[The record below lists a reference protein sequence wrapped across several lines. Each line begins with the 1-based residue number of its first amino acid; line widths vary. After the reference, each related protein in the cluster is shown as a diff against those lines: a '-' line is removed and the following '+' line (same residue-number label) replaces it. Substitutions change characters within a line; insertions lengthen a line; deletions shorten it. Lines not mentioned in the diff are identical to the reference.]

1 MNRENYCDNCC
12 NSCNNRSPFDC
23 CKSPCGNCPSRIQGP
38 PGPRG
43 PIGPMGPIGPQGQPG
58 PVGPAGPQGIQGE
71 VGPIGPAGP
80 QGIQGETGPVGPIG
94 PQGIQGE
101 VGPIGPAGPQGI
113 QGEVGPVG
121 PAGPQGIQGETGPVG
136 PAGPQGIQGE
146 TGPVGPAGPQGIQGE
161 TGPVGPA
168 GPQGIQGETG
178 PVGPQGPAGGV
189 LSYADFYALMP
200 PDNAATVAP
209 GADVIFPQNGPI
221 GGTNI
226 TRIGVDSFELGP
238 IGTYQVLF
246 EVSVTEPGQLILTS
260 NGVDLDNTLAG
271 RATGTS
277 QIVGMA
283 LVQTTTENTVIT
295 LRNPAGS
302 PAALTIT
309 PFAGGTRS
317 ASAHLIIIQIQ

>member
-71 VGPIGPAGP
+71 VGP
-80 QGIQGETGPVGPIG
+80 
-94 PQGIQGE
+94 
-101 VGPIGPAGPQGI
+101 
-113 QGEVGPVG
+113 
-121 PAGPQGIQGETGPVG
+121 
-136 PAGPQGIQGE
+136 
-146 TGPVGPAGPQGIQGE
+146 
-161 TGPVGPA
+161 
-168 GPQGIQGETG
+168 
-178 PVGPQGPAGGV
+178 QGPAGGV

-221 GGTNI
+221 GGTKI

-295 LRNPAGS
+295 LRNPTGS

>member
-43 PIGPMGPIGPQGQPG
+43 PIGPMGPTGPQGAQGQPG
-58 PVGPAGPQGIQGE
+58 SIGPAGPQGIQGE
-71 VGPIGPAGP
+71 VGPIGPADP
-80 QGIQGETGPVGPIG
+80 QGIQGETGPV
-94 PQGIQGE
+94 
-101 VGPIGPAGPQGI
+101 
-113 QGEVGPVG
+113 
-121 PAGPQGIQGETGPVG
+121 
-136 PAGPQGIQGE
+136 
-146 TGPVGPAGPQGIQGE
+146 
-161 TGPVGPA
+161 
-168 GPQGIQGETG
+168 
-178 PVGPQGPAGGV
+178 GPAGGV
-189 LSYADFYALMP
+189 LSYADFYALMQ
-200 PDNAATVAP
+200 PDNAATVVP
-209 GADVIFPQNGPI
+209 GADVIFPQNGPNS
-221 GGTNI
+221 GTNI

-283 LVQTTTENTVIT
+283 LVQTTTENTIIT

-302 PAALTIT
+302 AAALAIA